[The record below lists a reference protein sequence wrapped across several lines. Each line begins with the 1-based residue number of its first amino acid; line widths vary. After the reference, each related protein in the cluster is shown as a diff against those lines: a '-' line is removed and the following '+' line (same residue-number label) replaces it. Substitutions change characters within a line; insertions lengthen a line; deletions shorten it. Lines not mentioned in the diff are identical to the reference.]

1 MSRRIVP
8 IVLFLL
14 AAVVAGGVRYYM
26 RSTAEPEPT
35 KLASTGSARNVRVF
49 LVPLDPAATGR
60 RPAQDVWRTMFTDMA
75 ASPETAAYLKSL
87 YNNVPIELTAATAA
101 EAAGVPDLGSVR
113 LEKGVRGALRVV
125 TVQPGLD
132 DWQQITAKIGGRSD
146 VPHECLMGELTLVAA
161 IRRPVDPTDLS
172 KEPSDDLD
180 LLIIAA
186 NHHLIFKQAGWLL
199 VDEAQARQVFEERE
213 KKPTP

>member
-26 RSTAEPEPT
+26 RSTAGPEPT

-49 LVPLDPAATGR
+49 LIPLAPDATGR
-60 RPAQDVWRTMFTDMA
+60 RPAQDVWRTLFTDMA
-75 ASPETAAYLKSL
+75 ASSDTAAYLKSL
-87 YNNVPIELTAATAA
+87 YNNVPIELTAASAA
-101 EAAGVPDLGSVR
+101 EAAGVPDLGSVT
-113 LEKGVRGALRVV
+113 LETGVRGALRVV

-146 VPHECLMGELTLVAA
+146 APHECLMGELTLVSA
-161 IRRPVDPTDLS
+161 IRRPVDPTDLR
-172 KEPSDDLD
+172 KEPIDDLD
-180 LLIIAA
+180 MLIIAA

-199 VDEAQARQVFEERE
+199 VDEAQARQVFEGRE